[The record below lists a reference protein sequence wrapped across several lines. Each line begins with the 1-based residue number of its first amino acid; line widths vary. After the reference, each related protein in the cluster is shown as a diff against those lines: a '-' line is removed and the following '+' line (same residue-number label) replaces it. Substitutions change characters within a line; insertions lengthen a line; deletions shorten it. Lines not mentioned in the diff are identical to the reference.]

1 MKTSYKIDKVIK
13 QLTLSA
19 MFIVLFVILNRF
31 ATLTI
36 PAFGVNAFL
45 RVGFSSIVIVMAS
58 LILGPIYGTVIG
70 GIGDFIGAMI
80 FPIGAYFIG
89 YTISYALIGLFPGLI
104 MFFIKK
110 YNLKNKVFTIINISL
125 ETCLFLFVFIYILIN
140 KKIPLE
146 STKFIELNSNTLIII
161 LILISIFYFI
171 VLGLNLFF
179 TLKEKKESPYAI
191 PKLIFI
197 YTIIEIVCFFILNS
211 IWGVIIMDIPFIIQI
226 LARILKSFFTIPLL
240 VCISK
245 PLIEILKKIKVIE
258 NIE

>member
-1 MKTSYKIDKVIK
+1 MKTSYKVDKVIK

-171 VLGLNLFF
+171 VL
-179 TLKEKKESPYAI
+179 YHI
-191 PKLIFI
+191 
-197 YTIIEIVCFFILNS
+197 
-211 IWGVIIMDIPFIIQI
+211 
-226 LARILKSFFTIPLL
+226 
-240 VCISK
+240 
-245 PLIEILKKIKVIE
+245 
-258 NIE
+258 